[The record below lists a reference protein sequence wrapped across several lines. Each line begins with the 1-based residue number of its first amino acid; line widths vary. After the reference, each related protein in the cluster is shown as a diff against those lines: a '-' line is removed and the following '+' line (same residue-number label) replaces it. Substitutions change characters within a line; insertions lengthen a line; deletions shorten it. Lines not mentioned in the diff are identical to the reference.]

1 MSSLPL
7 CVVMLSI
14 AKHPVTV
21 LIALSS
27 RPCAG
32 ISLHITLR
40 NVIPVLCRDQLAHY
54 PSQCHPGLVPGSAYT
69 VSITDTYP
77 FAKTHSFFS
86 LQKVN
91 NFHFVDPPV
100 SLRFSIF
107 AANDSKIHHNSTSPD
122 VRAHFG

>member
-1 MSSLPL
+1 MSSRPLCVVMLSIAKHPVTVFIALSSRPL

-32 ISLHITLR
+32 ISLHSFNYR
-40 NVIPVLCRDQLAHY
+40 YIPLCKNA
-54 PSQCHPGLVPGSAYT
+54 
-69 VSITDTYP
+69 
-77 FAKTHSFFS
+77 FFFS

-122 VRAHFG
+122 VRAPFG